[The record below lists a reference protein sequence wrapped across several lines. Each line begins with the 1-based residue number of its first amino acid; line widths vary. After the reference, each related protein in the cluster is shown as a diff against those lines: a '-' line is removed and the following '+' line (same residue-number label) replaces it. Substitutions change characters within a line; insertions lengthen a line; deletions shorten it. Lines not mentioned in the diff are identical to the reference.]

1 MIKSFALAIL
11 ATLANAQSSGTVT
24 SVTDNADGTTQTVV
38 VTLDDGTTDSKA
50 DWPIDIAVAVD
61 DTISEAADGAI
72 SVNGVEVIPASADT
86 ADSSSGDVTAD
97 SADGNLIVTDP
108 VTTPEFITY
117 YFLTDW
123 QTTGGAVSYTHL
135 TLPTISRV

>member
-1 MIKSFALAIL
+1 M
-11 ATLANAQSSGTVT
+11 
-24 SVTDNADGTTQTVV
+24 
-38 VTLDDGTTDSKA
+38 VTLDDGTTDSTA

-72 SVNGVEVIPASADT
+72 SVNGVEVIPAPADT
-86 ADSSSGDVTAD
+86 ADSGSGDVTAD

-117 YFLTDW
+117 YTIFLTDW
-123 QTTGGAVSYTHL
+123 QTTGGVDDETHYQFGL
-135 TLPTISRV
+135 VIDL